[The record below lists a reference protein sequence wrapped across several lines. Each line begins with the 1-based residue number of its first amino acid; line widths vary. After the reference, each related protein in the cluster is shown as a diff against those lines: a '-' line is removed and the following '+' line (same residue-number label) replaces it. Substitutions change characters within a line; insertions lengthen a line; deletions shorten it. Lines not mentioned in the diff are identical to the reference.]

1 MTKNEQEKKELTINR
16 APVAQTSDVKSNKS
30 QEEIEEETREEVE
43 RQQNISAYEE
53 QHSSHSEKME
63 GDSLEIEKAPTK
75 KEYPPDMATRPLRP
89 IRPSAGPRQMR
100 PPRGIPR
107 PVA

>member
-1 MTKNEQEKKELTINR
+1 MAKNEQDMKEKAMNT
-16 APVAQTSDVKSNKS
+16 APAAQTSDVKSNKS